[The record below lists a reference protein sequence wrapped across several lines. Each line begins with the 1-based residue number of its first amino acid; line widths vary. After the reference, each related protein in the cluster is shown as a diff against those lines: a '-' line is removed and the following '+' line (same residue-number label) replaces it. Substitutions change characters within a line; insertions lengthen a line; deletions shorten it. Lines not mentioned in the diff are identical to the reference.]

1 MVSLLIIFEFSDFA
15 GHVMEGVWGSQVSQN
30 QQKHAQSPYLDE
42 YLRFL
47 LIYTIAGLSP
57 RIIDSAMQIWT
68 KVSRFSIKI

>member
-42 YLRFL
+42 YLRFKKNLTEKFL
-47 LIYTIAGLSP
+47 L
-57 RIIDSAMQIWT
+57 D
-68 KVSRFSIKI
+68 KKIQHFEKSYIFFIGQ